1 MIGPFSCRV
10 GALLFSTPLLLPDLA
25 AGQTYPVLT
34 FDGVAPGQV
43 GRSVAN
49 AGDVDGDGVPD
60 YVLGGSQTARV
71 HSGASGA
78 LVHSLLPPSPLASG
92 YGTSVAGVGDLD
104 GDGRSEFVVG
114 APMSNSVSLVNGE
127 AFVYSG
133 STAAILFTFTG
144 GGGQQLGRSVAGPG
158 DVNLDGVPDVL
169 AAGSSLVRLFSGA
182 NGSILVS
189 LSGLSP
195 QAVATGVG
203 DFNADGVPD
212 FAVGQPG
219 SPGFPP
225 LASGP
230 VTLRSGAGGGV
241 LLTIPPPSSPST
253 ADFGAALAAAGDVNG
268 DGVGDLIVGQ
278 TDVPLLGG
286 PVGPGIARVYS
297 GATAALL
304 FAFPGS
310 ATGDAFGC
318 SVAGPGDLDGDGIP
332 DILVGA
338 SQGASL
344 PGYARAFSSATGSL
358 ILTMS
363 GAAAGDGFGTAVA
376 SAGDPN
382 GDGVPDFIV
391 GAPGSDPGGVT
402 NGGQARVLSFVGIP
416 PTGMVLGTGCPGSG
430 GFVPRIAIS
439 GGTPD
444 SAGIPAIAIHL
455 SNALGGTVA
464 VLIVG
469 LNATSWL
476 GIPLP
481 LDLAFLA
488 SAGCFLR
495 VSADVLVATTTS
507 GSGPGAGRAVIPHP
521 TPVDPANSGAT
532 LFYQWFVVDPGPAL
546 VPGALTAGLQLGV
559 L

>member
-10 GALLFSTPLLLPDLA
+10 GALLLSTPLLLPDLA

-60 YVLGGSQTARV
+60 YVLGGSQIARV

-78 LVHSLLPPSPLASG
+78 LVHSLGPPSPVVGG

-133 STAAILFTFTG
+133 STAAILFTFAG
-144 GGGQQLGRSVAGPG
+144 RGGQQLGRSVAGPG

-169 AAGSSLVRLFSGA
+169 AAGSGLVRLFSGA

-189 LSGLSP
+189 LSGLSS
-195 QAVATGVG
+195 QALATGVG

-219 SPGFPP
+219 SPGFPS
-225 LASGP
+225 LAAGP
-230 VTLRSGAGGGV
+230 VTLRSGTDGGV
-241 LLTIPPPSSPST
+241 LLTIPLPSSPST

-278 TDVPLLGG
+278 TDVPLFGSPG
-286 PVGPGIARVYS
+286 GPGIARVYS

-304 FAFPGS
+304 FTFSGS
-310 ATGDAFGC
+310 ATGDAFGG

-332 DILVGA
+332 DILFGA
-338 SQGASL
+338 RQGASL
-344 PGYARAFSSATGSL
+344 PGYARAFSGATGSL
-358 ILTMS
+358 ILTTS
-363 GAAAGDGFGTAVA
+363 GVAAGDGFGIAVGP
-376 SAGDPN
+376 AGDPN

-391 GAPGSDPGGVT
+391 GAFGADPGGVT
-402 NGGQARVLSFVGIP
+402 NAGQVRVLSFVGIP
-416 PTGMVLGTGCPGSG
+416 PTGTVLGTGCPGTG
-430 GFVPRIAIS
+430 GLVPRISIS
-439 GGTPD
+439 GGTPS
-444 SAGIPAIAIHL
+444 SAGKPAIAVHL
-455 SNALGGTVA
+455 SSALGGTVA
-464 VLIVG
+464 ALIVG
-469 LNATSWL
+469 FNATSWL

-481 LDLAFLA
+481 ADLGILGLP
-488 SAGCFLR
+488 GCSLR
-495 VSADVLVATTTS
+495 VSADVLLVTTTN
-507 GSGPGAGRAVIPHP
+507 GAGRAVFPHP
-521 TPVDPANSGAT
+521 TPADPALSGAT
-532 LFYQWFVVDPGPAL
+532 VYYQWFVVDPGPAL
-546 VPGALTAGLQLGV
+546 LPGALTAGLQLGV

>member
-1 MIGPFSCRV
+1 MNRLPAVRIASSR
-10 GALLFSTPLLLPDLA
+10 LLLVPLVSA
-25 AGQTYPVLT
+25 VAVAQTYPIWT
-34 FDGVAPGQV
+34 FDGVPAGGI

-49 AGDVDGDGVPD
+49 AGDVDGDGIPD
-60 YVLGGSQTARV
+60 SVLGGTQIVRV

-92 YGTSVAGVGDLD
+92 YGTSFAGVGDLN

-114 APMSNSVSLVNGE
+114 APLSNSVSLVNGE

-133 STAAILFTFTG
+133 STGAILFTFTG

-169 AAGSSLVRLFSGA
+169 AAGSGLVRLFSGA

-203 DFNADGVPD
+203 DFNADGLPD

-230 VTLRSGAGGGV
+230 VTLRSGGGGGV
-241 LLTIPPPSSPST
+241 LLTIPPPSSPGT

-304 FAFPGS
+304 FTFPGS

-318 SVAGPGDLDGDGIP
+318 SVAGPRDLDGDGIP

-338 SQGASL
+338 RQGASL
-344 PGYARAFSSATGSL
+344 PGYARAFSGATGSL

-363 GAAAGDGFGTAVA
+363 GATAGDGFGTAVA
-376 SAGDPN
+376 SGGDPN

-391 GAPGSDPGGVT
+391 GAPGADPGGAT
-402 NGGQARVLSFVGIP
+402 NAGQVRVLSFVGIP
-416 PTGMVLGTGCPGSG
+416 PTGTILGTGCPGSG
-430 GFVPRIAIS
+430 SSVPRISIS
-439 GGTPD
+439 GGTPN
-444 SAGIPAIAIHL
+444 SAGNPAIAVHL

-464 VLIVG
+464 ALIVG
-469 LNATSWL
+469 FNATSWL

-481 LDLAFLA
+481 ADLGILGIP
-488 SAGCFLR
+488 GCSLR
-495 VSADVLVATTTS
+495 VSADVILVTTTN
-507 GSGPGAGRAVIPHP
+507 GAGRAVFPHP
-521 TPVDPANSGAT
+521 TPSDPALSGAT
-532 LFYQWFVVDPGPAL
+532 VYYQWFVVDPGPAL
-546 VPGALTAGLQLGV
+546 LPGALSAGLQLGV